1 MEQKD
6 EKKFL
11 RLFGKRLREIRIEK
25 GLSQEDLAN
34 DSNIPIN
41 QIGRIERAQ
50 VNTTLKTIF
59 KIARALDID
68 VTDFF

>member
-68 VTDFF
+68 VKDFF

>member
-1 MEQKD
+1 VEQKD

-68 VTDFF
+68 VKDFF

>member
-1 MEQKD
+1 VEQKD